1 MPVYYKALIKNGYK
15 LEPSPI
21 RCGGEG
27 SIFLVQGNSSIA
39 AKVYS
44 HGNAPKEKLYQML
57 KMPLAQKSDYIA
69 WPQDILFNQTG
80 TPAGFIMKRFS
91 YTKSLAEM
99 LSDTSFQWKKRI
111 CVAANLCDVVHEIHQ
126 VGQCIGDMNPSNFGV
141 DTRNGHVCA
150 FDADSFHLHDTHGQ
164 WYPCVVG
171 IADYWPPELQRLT
184 INGAEL
190 RSLPPARTFSQSS
203 DQFALAVLIFQ
214 LLFSGYHPF
223 AARRLETVR
232 SSYVMNRRSVYILN
246 RQSPWFSTGA
256 KGTGIPKGAPDLSIV
271 PDYIKKLFYQ
281 AFMEDHRPQANTWH
295 QALIRL
301 LGEHDAWGVPHK
313 TTHASPFQ
321 KPVAN
326 TAKPTVNTSD
336 PQPKQSGFDNFQ
348 LYELC
353 YLLGVLIIFSTNG
366 QQQKLETL
374 DRVFGRFYCSPSVY
388 YSVCYPETEAE
399 NECGSVCCLGGIS
412 LDCYSKYQNLYL
424 PGLDVQ
430 NYFLYCSIASGV
442 AATLGVWDF
451 YHLKKNRKGG
461 RTYGN
466 N

>member
-1 MPVYYKALIKNGYK
+1 MPVYYKALIKNGYE

-223 AARRLETVR
+223 AGETVR
-232 SSYVMNRRSVYILN
+232 NRSFI
-246 RQSPWFSTGA
+246 
-256 KGTGIPKGAPDLSIV
+256 
-271 PDYIKKLFYQ
+271 
-281 AFMEDHRPQANTWH
+281 
-295 QALIRL
+295 
-301 LGEHDAWGVPHK
+301 
-313 TTHASPFQ
+313 
-321 KPVAN
+321 
-326 TAKPTVNTSD
+326 
-336 PQPKQSGFDNFQ
+336 
-348 LYELC
+348 LC
-353 YLLGVLIIFSTNG
+353 YESPVRLYFKQTISMVFHGCQRYGHSQRSTRFEHRSRLY
-366 QQQKLETL
+366 KET
-374 DRVFGRFYCSPSVY
+374 V
-388 YSVCYPETEAE
+388 
-399 NECGSVCCLGGIS
+399 
-412 LDCYSKYQNLYL
+412 L
-424 PGLDVQ
+424 PG
-430 NYFLYCSIASGV
+430 F
-442 AATLGVWDF
+442 
-451 YHLKKNRKGG
+451 HG
-461 RTYGN
+461 RS
-466 N
+466 

>member
-1 MPVYYKALIKNGYK
+1 MPVYYKALIKNGYE

-190 RSLPPARTFSQSS
+190 RCRFVKHIGQGRRREPLWEQPNEEDAWDGSCSDFGGQLAAHQS
-203 DQFALAVLIFQ
+203 
-214 LLFSGYHPF
+214 
-223 AARRLETVR
+223 RRGNR
-232 SSYVMNRRSVYILN
+232 NDACRRSAFGPLY
-246 RQSPWFSTGA
+246 
-256 KGTGIPKGAPDLSIV
+256 DYV
-271 PDYIKKLFYQ
+271 PPF
-281 AFMEDHRPQANTWH
+281 RC
-295 QALIRL
+295 
-301 LGEHDAWGVPHK
+301 AW
-313 TTHASPFQ
+313 A
-321 KPVAN
+321 
-326 TAKPTVNTSD
+326 
-336 PQPKQSGFDNFQ
+336 
-348 LYELC
+348 Y
-353 YLLGVLIIFSTNG
+353 
-366 QQQKLETL
+366 
-374 DRVFGRFYCSPSVY
+374 R
-388 YSVCYPETEAE
+388 
-399 NECGSVCCLGGIS
+399 GG
-412 LDCYSKYQNLYL
+412 
-424 PGLDVQ
+424 
-430 NYFLYCSIASGV
+430 
-442 AATLGVWDF
+442 
-451 YHLKKNRKGG
+451 
-461 RTYGN
+461 
-466 N
+466 